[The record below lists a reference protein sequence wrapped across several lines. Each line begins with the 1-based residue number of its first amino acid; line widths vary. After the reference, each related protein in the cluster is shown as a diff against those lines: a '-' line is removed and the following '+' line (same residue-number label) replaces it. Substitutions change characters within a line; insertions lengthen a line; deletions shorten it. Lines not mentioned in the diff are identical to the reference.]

1 LSFSS
6 TPTMLK
12 DKKINIADTN
22 MALFGSPVE
31 KEIKKHAA
39 QGEPAWKTITK
50 QPGVEVWRIEK
61 FKIVAWPKNQYG
73 QFYSGDSYIVL
84 HTYKKDDK
92 ILYNVHFWLGEHTTL
107 DEAGTAAYKT
117 VELDDFLDG
126 LPVQFRE
133 VQGSESA
140 AFLKLFDKF
149 EILAGG
155 VETGFKHVEPEK
167 YKPRLLHIKGK
178 LNKTIV
184 RQVAPSPDSLNHGDV
199 FILDVGLKVYTFQ
212 PNGAGAGEKAAA
224 AQLTR
229 AIDDQRGS
237 KVEVHTF
244 NYEDNDAH
252 AQFFWEFLGG
262 KKAIKSAAEGGDD
275 ADLKEKKKVIKVSDA
290 SGSLKTEEV
299 AYGRKSLISQD
310 VFIVDAIH
318 SIYVWIG
325 TGASAAE
332 RKNGFSIAQ
341 TYLNNLPH
349 RNKGTPIVRIL
360 EGGENEEFE
369 AQF

>member
-1 LSFSS
+1 MALV
-6 TPTMLK
+6 K

-39 QGEPAWKTITK
+39 EGEPAWKKIPKT
-50 QPGVEVWRIEK
+50 PGVLVWRVEK
-61 FKIVAWPKNQYG
+61 FKIVEWPKERYG

-117 VELDDFLDG
+117 VELDDYLDG
-126 LPVQFRE
+126 LPVQYRE
-133 VQGSESA
+133 VQGSESN

-155 VETGFKHVEPEK
+155 VETGFHHVEPEK

-184 RQVAPSPDSLNHGDV
+184 REVLPNADSLNHGDV
-199 FILDVGLKVYTFQ
+199 FILDVGLKLYTFQ
-212 PNGAGAGEKAAA
+212 PAGAGAGEKAAA
-224 AQLTR
+224 AQLAR

-237 KVEVHTF
+237 KVEIFVF
-244 NYEDNDAH
+244 GYEDDGKDPH
-252 AQFFWEFLGG
+252 AKFFWDYLGG
-262 KKAIKSAAEGGDD
+262 KKTIKSAAEGGDD
-275 ADLKEKKKVIKVSDA
+275 TDIKDKKRLLKVSDA
-290 SGSLKTEEV
+290 SGSLKVEEV
-299 AYGRKSLISQD
+299 AFSRKNLNPND
-310 VFIVDAIH
+310 VFIVDVIN
-318 SIYVWIG
+318 SVFVWIG
-325 TGASAAE
+325 TGASVAE
-332 RKNGFSIAQ
+332 RRNGFSLAQ
-341 TYLNNLPH
+341 SYLNDQPS
-349 RNKGTPIVRIL
+349 RNKGTAIIRVL
-360 EGGENEEFE
+360 QGGENEEFE
-369 AQF
+369 VHFN